1 MADSA
6 DSVRE
11 NVEATLHRLVGL
23 ASAGPCAVMRVANRT
38 IAESIGLARTVV
50 TLAVDGL
57 LGWEVDGGVGP
68 LAPAAGDA
76 PLTTTR
82 VVAPSTTE
90 RHTAADAGERPRSPD
105 LAIPGYEDLAAS
117 HIVARLDRLSPAEL
131 AEIRTFEV
139 ANRGRRTV
147 VGKIDQLLARV

>member
-23 ASAGPCAVMRVANRT
+23 ASAGPCAVMRAANRT

-76 PLTTTR
+76 PQTTTR
-82 VVAPSTTE
+82 GVARSATE
-90 RHTAADAGERPRSPD
+90 RRTADAGEPPRSPD